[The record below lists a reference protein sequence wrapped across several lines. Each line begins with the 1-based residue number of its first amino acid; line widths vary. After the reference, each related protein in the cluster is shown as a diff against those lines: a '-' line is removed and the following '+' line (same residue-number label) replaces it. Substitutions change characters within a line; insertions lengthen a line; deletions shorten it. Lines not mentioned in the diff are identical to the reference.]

1 VNKAY
6 KSGFL
11 LTEIMITFSL
21 FMLCVTLYAQ
31 MQWRFF
37 STERS
42 AIDYLYAL
50 TLAKNSIEIA
60 RVSNEAGGESQSG
73 QFLIKQHV
81 TPLMI
86 SKNDNEI
93 SCYKIVATISK
104 NNKVLVS
111 LESAFLKQEAIS

>member
-6 KSGFL
+6 KPGFL
-11 LTEIMITFSL
+11 LTEIMIAISL

-42 AIDYLYAL
+42 AIDYLQAL
-50 TLAKNSIEIA
+50 MLAKNSIENA
-60 RVSNEAGGESQSG
+60 RISRDEPAEEHNGL
-73 QFLIKQHV
+73 FLIRQKISPLV
-81 TPLMI
+81 TQ
-86 SKNDNEI
+86 KNNSDI
-93 SCYKIVATISK
+93 ACYKIIATVSK

-111 LESAFLKQEAIS
+111 LESAFLKQEAVS